1 MQTLVKGGHRFA
13 LIREG
18 THLDEELTTRPIA
31 GVDWTVDTALIY
43 HKVRHPKTVPILVK
57 RLIKQ
62 LPQNGKETAPNKVS
76 VSVQASIANGKRPS
90 QTVKDEPVQMKLIS

>member
-1 MQTLVKGGHRFA
+1 MQTLVKGGHGFA

-18 THLDEELTTRPIA
+18 TNLDEELTTRPIA

-57 RLIKQ
+57 RLMRQ
-62 LPQNGKETAPNKVS
+62 LPQSGKETALNKVS
-76 VSVQASIANGKRPS
+76 VSVQASIANGKRPA
-90 QTVKDEPVQMKLIS
+90 QRVTEDPVQMTLIS

>member
-1 MQTLVKGGHRFA
+1 

-18 THLDEELTTRPIA
+18 TNVDEELTTRPIA

-43 HKVRHPKTVPILVK
+43 HKVRHPKTIPILVK

-62 LPQNGKETAPNKVS
+62 LSQNGKETALNKVS
-76 VSVQASIANGKRPS
+76 VSVQTSIANGKRPS
-90 QTVKDEPVQMKLIS
+90 QRVKDEPAQMTLIG

>member
-1 MQTLVKGGHRFA
+1 MNRFSPSLLLPDGGHGFA

-18 THLDEELTTRPIA
+18 TSLDEELTTRPIA

-62 LPQNGKETAPNKVS
+62 FPLNGKETAANRVS
-76 VSVQASIANGKRPS
+76 ISVWHFSRKS
-90 QTVKDEPVQMKLIS
+90 LSK

>member
-1 MQTLVKGGHRFA
+1 

-43 HKVRHPKTVPILVK
+43 HKVRYPKTVPLLIK

-62 LPQNGKETAPNKVS
+62 LPQNGK
-76 VSVQASIANGKRPS
+76 ASISGQTSIASGKRPS
-90 QTVKDEPVQMKLIS
+90 GRATDGPVQMTLIG